1 MSHGRHLV
9 RIVLTVTLAVGSFA
23 AMRHFTGLDRWFF
36 QWSLPGVKGLALY
49 LTGHHAAAAQAYR
62 AHWRWA
68 ISNGFTTHDQGAD
81 LLLSG
86 NLEGAERYARDQL
99 SRNPKD
105 LDARLLRA
113 ELALDRGAPKDAHR
127 LATEAMAIAPTSP
140 DAQVM
145 IALAQARAGE
155 PDKAIDSLNRVLRT
169 GTVGGRLT
177 TFYQLLET
185 TGTLARDQT
194 SPRPLCLLAH
204 VHRYLRIFDRS
215 EARPA
220 ARYARLAIVAGDRP
234 ADAYLTLGI
243 LAEKTGRLDEA
254 RDRLPRRHRRQ
265 SASRG
270 GASLGS
276 HGLRTAGRPGQ
287 RVPHD
292 HHGLPGVGRPVL
304 RDAPLPGPDREG
316 WRAAARDRTVVPLL
330 AKNPNDAVLWTQLG
344 QAHAL
349 MGHAPEALA
358 HYQRAT
364 ALAPRTVWIEV
375 NMGWSLY
382 RLGRLE
388 DAIAAYQRA
397 VALAPW
403 APEPHRRLMG
413 VYYEDRR
420 YRAAIAEGQTA
431 MQLGDADLYTH
442 AMLCNL
448 YHNVAD
454 LQRGESCSLDLLA
467 RDPDNFLARQ
477 LLPKFR
483 HEASLR

>member
-1 MSHGRHLV
+1 V

-23 AMRHFTGLDRWFF
+23 AMRHLTGMDRWFF

-49 LTGHHAAAAQAYR
+49 LTGHHDAAAQAYR

-68 ISNGFTTHDQGAD
+68 ISNGFTTRDQGTD

-99 SRNPKD
+99 SRDPKD

-127 LATEAMAIAPTSP
+127 LATEVLAIAPSSP

-145 IALAQARAGE
+145 IALAQARASE
-155 PDKAIDSLNRVLRT
+155 PDQAIDSLNRVLRT
-169 GTVGGRLT
+169 GTVGGRLA

-194 SPRPLCLLAH
+194 SPRPFCLLAH

-220 ARYARLAIVAGDRP
+220 ARYARQAIAAGDRP

-243 LAEKTGRLDEA
+243 LAEKTGHLDEA
-254 RDRLPRRHRRQ
+254 LTAFLAAIDANPHHAEAHRW
-265 SASRG
+265 A
-270 GASLGS
+270 AMVY
-276 HGLRTAGRPGQ
+276 GQ
-287 RVPHD
+287 RGDLVNEYRMITTAFVESGDPYYATH
-292 HHGLPGVGRPVL
+292 LFEVLVEKVGEPQ
-304 RDAPLPGPDREG
+304 
-316 WRAAARDRTVVPLL
+316 RAIALLSPLL
-330 AKNPNDAVLWTQLG
+330 AKNPNDAVLWTQVG

-397 VALAPW
+397 AALTPW
-403 APEPHRRLMG
+403 LFEPHKRLMDL
-413 VYYEDRR
+413 YYEDRR
-420 YRAAIAEGQTA
+420 YRAAITEAETA
-431 MQLGDADLYTH
+431 IRLGDPDTYTH
-442 AMLCNL
+442 ARLCNL

-454 LQRGESCSLDLLA
+454 LERGESCCVSLLA
-467 RDPDNFLARQ
+467 RDPGNFIALA

-483 HEASLR
+483 QEASLR